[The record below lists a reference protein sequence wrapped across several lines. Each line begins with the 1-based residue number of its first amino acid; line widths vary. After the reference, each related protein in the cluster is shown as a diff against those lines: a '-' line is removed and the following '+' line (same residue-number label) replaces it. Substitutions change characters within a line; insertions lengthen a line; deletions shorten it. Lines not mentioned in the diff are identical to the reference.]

1 MSVAWS
7 LFKTAVLKAVAD
19 DRKEQ
24 RQLRALERI
33 AQALDDL
40 ADQGHANRIDSQRD
54 GHPYGYYTTPPPKG

>member
-19 DRKEQ
+19 DQKEK
-24 RQLRALERI
+24 RHLRALERI

-40 ADQGHANRIDSQRD
+40 ADQGAANRLDSQQ
-54 GHPYGYYTTPPPKG
+54 GGYYTTPPPKG

>member
-1 MSVAWS
+1 VSVAWS

-40 ADQGHANRIDSQRD
+40 ADQGQLRAQNES
-54 GHPYGYYTTPPPKG
+54 GYYTTPPPKG